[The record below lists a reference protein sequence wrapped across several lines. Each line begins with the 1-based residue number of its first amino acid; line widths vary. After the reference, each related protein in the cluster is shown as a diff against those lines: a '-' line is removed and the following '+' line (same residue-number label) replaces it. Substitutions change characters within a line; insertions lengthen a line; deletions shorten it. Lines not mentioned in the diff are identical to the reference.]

1 MKGTRALLL
10 PFKSAISMHIRHLK
24 DVIHEEHL
32 KDVFRQP
39 RALRTLPVN
48 TIPQLQ
54 CVFVFSGRI
63 HSAVVSGVNND
74 AKTVTVEWFE
84 RGETKGKEVRRHPPP
99 PSRRWELRS
108 ANRRGRLVRR
118 QPRVVVTLLRLA
130 LEAHTKRSAF
140 IISILSL
147 FTNLIN
153 LVINDHKYLG
163 ILPDVTPMPYC
174 LCHISVIKSFD
185 ISCCCHCISLRPFPI
200 PPMCCPRPVY
210 PVLIAAAR
218 GRFVRGVP
226 TPPPP
231 PHAAASRLPHARMP
245 PGRV

>member
-1 MKGTRALLL
+1 MHNGRVFLLKGTRALLL
-10 PFKSAISMHIRHLK
+10 PFKYAISMHIRHLK
-24 DVIHEEHL
+24 DVIHQEHL

-84 RGETKGKEVRRHPPP
+84 RGETKGKEVRRHAL
-99 PSRRWELRS
+99 PSPAAGNPALRS

-118 QPRVVVTLLRLA
+118 QPRVVVSLLRLA

-153 LVINDHKYLG
+153 LVINDAQVFGHLARCNLHAL
-163 ILPDVTPMPYC
+163 LPMSY
-174 LCHISVIKSFD
+174 IRNKI
-185 ISCCCHCISLRPFPI
+185 I
-200 PPMCCPRPVY
+200 
-210 PVLIAAAR
+210 
-218 GRFVRGVP
+218 
-226 TPPPP
+226 
-231 PHAAASRLPHARMP
+231 
-245 PGRV
+245 